1 MINTPLITVIT
12 ICFNTNNL
20 IGETILSVANQTYEN
35 IEHIII
41 DMVFDKDFKSNISK
55 LYAENVSKW
64 LHADSDSMLVDL
76 LNQTVQDSFGEVVT
90 FLEAGDVFAD
100 NDVLQNISKINI
112 DNADIIYGNFY
123 HKNFSNDKIIG
134 NIKNIHSIQTVV
146 PQSSFIKKEVFTKHK
161 LNIKD
166 IRAQFYD
173 FFLNC
178 HKIGLCFLHINTVI
192 SKISALCYDEFE
204 EIIYKLSILS
214 YYVSTTKLYQSSYFK
229 RLEEDYSF
237 YNAQDLKKKYKLRK
251 SELDNLRKTN
261 IYKLTM
267 LLQSPAVLLKKI
279 FRIT

>member
-41 DMVFDKDFKSNISK
+41 DMVSDKDFKSNISK

-100 NDVLQNISKINI
+100 NDVLQNISTLNI

-123 HKNFSNDKIIG
+123 HKKFSNDKIIG

-146 PQSSFIKKEVFTKHK
+146 PQSSFIKKEVLTKHQ

-178 HKIGLCFLHINTVI
+178 HKIGLCFLHIDTVI
-192 SKISALCYDEFE
+192 SKINTLHYDKFE

-229 RLEEDYSF
+229 QLESDYSF
-237 YNAQDLKKKYKLRK
+237 YNAEDLKKKYKLRK